1 MSRNKKIG
9 FIGFL
14 LSSFFINLS
23 SVFAQ
28 DDIVSEWL
36 RFIFIDL
43 GDLAESGDQIFII
56 YSKIILFF
64 LVFAILFWSSEK
76 VFPEKGKIAGTVSF
90 IIALISVI
98 LLPGEVILTIFRTY
112 SAIIGYGFILL
123 PVIVGLVLAY
133 KFANEKEGDHPHL
146 KKLLKGVI
154 FIVIAI
160 VTFSLSATLATE
172 GSDVYSEVAKWA
184 KVGGIICLLVGIF
197 YLVTC
202 WESKKEEAPPVAR
215 T

>member
-23 SVFAQ
+23 AVFAQ

-36 RFIFIDL
+36 RFIFVDL

-64 LVFAILFWSSEK
+64 LVFAIIFWSSEK
-76 VFPEKGKIAGTVSF
+76 VFNEKAKIAGVIAF
-90 IIALISVI
+90 IISLMGVV

-112 SAIIGYGFILL
+112 SVIIGYGFILL
-123 PVIVGLVLAY
+123 PVIVGLVLAH
-133 KFANEKEGDHPHL
+133 KFKGEGNETW
-146 KKLLKGVI
+146 KKALKGII
-154 FIVIAI
+154 FIIIAI
-160 VTFSLSATLATE
+160 VTFYVSAAMVAE
-172 GSDVYSEVAKWA
+172 GSDLYVGLSQWVKIGGVVAL
-184 KVGGIICLLVGIF
+184 IVGIF
-197 YLVTC
+197 YLLTC
-202 WESKKEEAPPVAR
+202 WGGGAQPTPPASS
-215 T
+215 

>member
-9 FIGFL
+9 FLGFL

-23 SVFAQ
+23 TVFAQ

-36 RFIFIDL
+36 RFIFVDL

-64 LVFAILFWSSEK
+64 LVFAIIFWSSEK
-76 VFPEKGKIAGTVSF
+76 IFQEKAKIAGVIAF
-90 IIALISVI
+90 IISLMSVI
-98 LLPGEVILTIFRTY
+98 LLPGDVIITIFKTY
-112 SAIIGYGFILL
+112 SVIIGYGFILL
-123 PVIVGLVLAY
+123 PVIVGLVLAH
-133 KFANEKEGDHPHL
+133 KFKGEGNETW
-146 KKLLKGVI
+146 KKALKGII

-160 VTFSLSATLATE
+160 VTFYVAAAMVAE
-172 GSDVYSEVAKWA
+172 GSDIYVSLAQWVKI
-184 KVGGIICLLVGIF
+184 GGIVSLIVGIF
-197 YLVTC
+197 YLLTC
-202 WESKKEEAPPVAR
+202 WGGKGQPATPQAP